1 VTNGVTDVFAD
12 TSYYIALLNRL
23 DVDHG
28 KATTFRHGY
37 SGRYLTTAFVV
48 IELGNW
54 LCRTAQRPLFVRLVD
69 ALGADPSTTVL
80 PGTEDPASERSYPF
94 YRNRLDQEWSLTDC
108 ISFEVMRQMRITH
121 ALTADHHFEQAGFFA
136 LLK

>member
-1 VTNGVTDVFAD
+1 MTNGVTDVFAD
-12 TSYYIALLNRL
+12 TSFYIALLNRL
-23 DVDHG
+23 DADHR
-28 KATTFRHGY
+28 KAAAFRTGF
-37 SGRYLTTAFVV
+37 SGRYLTTAYVV

-54 LCRTAQRPLFVRLVD
+54 LCRPTQRSLFVRLVD

-80 PGTEDPASERSYPF
+80 PATDDSLQRGLAL

-108 ISFEVMRQMRITH
+108 ISFEVMRQARITH
-121 ALTADHHFEQAGFFA
+121 ALTADQHFEQAGFVA